1 MWPSTSVTKA
11 SRSGRPLGH
20 AYGRQFVD
28 GAGYS
33 RWAET
38 VGIVVLHPQ
47 VRAST
52 GGSECPREGTE
63 IALARRARHREC
75 VLQGCALV
83 APTPAEK
90 HCAA

>member
-38 VGIVVLHPQ
+38 VGIVVLYPQ

-52 GGSECPREGTE
+52 GGSECP
-63 IALARRARHREC
+63 REC